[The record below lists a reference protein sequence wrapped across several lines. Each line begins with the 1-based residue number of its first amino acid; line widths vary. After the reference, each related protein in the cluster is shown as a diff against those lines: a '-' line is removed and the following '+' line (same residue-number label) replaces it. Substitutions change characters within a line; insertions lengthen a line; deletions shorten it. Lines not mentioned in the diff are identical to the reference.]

1 MTRKSAAVA
10 MPWVLSLGV
19 ALTLAEGEP
28 SAPHRQKIAALR
40 ELAGQEQF
48 VTSASNEIVF
58 PQVADGVDEGVGITT
73 AIFLTN
79 AEADELSA
87 TLRFRRSDGLGMV
100 VELYRLGT
108 DDPVGSGDSISVTIP
123 ASQSVF
129 LETGGSGNLTVGWA
143 SVSAPSGKR
152 IGGGAVY
159 SLMDPDTRQVSAIV
173 GVEPSAATPAF
184 SLPVVKDDGART
196 RTALA
201 LANSSGGT
209 ARLKAYLL
217 DSEAGHSSTQ
227 TLELGPG
234 QNIAQYVH
242 ELFSEVG
249 PRFYGTLHLRR
260 VNEDDEPEE
269 IFDVHPIVLL
279 QSGHLF
285 SSIPVTSVPIT
296 TPIHFPDGEPT
307 TRPAARITVSPTS
320 IERGQ
325 EATLSWTS
333 TNADSA
339 EITPGFGAVPTSGSR
354 TVSPTATTTYRITVR
369 DGAGQTATVTATL
382 TVTEPSAQACAAGS
396 VIPPGGQCDLKDD
409 GDETVG
415 TFTVAA
421 SGTGCLRMEPVILC
435 HAQSHNIEDVTLNQY
450 RVTFI
455 ASRDE
460 DGDWTISKVSIL
472 SN

>member
-1 MTRKSAAVA
+1 MTRKSAAAA

-28 SAPHRQKIAALR
+28 SAPHRQQIAALK

-48 VTSASNEIVF
+48 VTGSSDEIVF
-58 PQVADGVDEGVGITT
+58 PQVADGTDEGIGITT

-79 AEADELSA
+79 ADEDELTA

-100 VELYRLGT
+100 VDLYKLGT
-108 DDPVGSGDSISVTIP
+108 DEPVGSGDSISVTIP

-143 SVSAPSGKR
+143 SASAPSGKR
-152 IGGGAVY
+152 IGGAAVY
-159 SLMDPDTRQVSAIV
+159 SLFDPDTRQVSAIV
-173 GVEPSAATPAF
+173 GVGASPATSAF
-184 SLPVVKDDGART
+184 SLPVVKDDTSRT
-196 RTALA
+196 NTALA

-209 ARLKAYLL
+209 VRLEASLI
-217 DSEAGHSSTQ
+217 DSEGNQSTSEP
-227 TLELGPG
+227 LELGPG
-234 QNIAQYVH
+234 QHQAWYVN
-242 ELFSEVG
+242 EIFPEVG

-260 VNEDDEPEE
+260 VNAEGELQEAL
-269 IFDVHPIVLL
+269 DVHPIALL

-296 TPIHFPDGEPT
+296 TPVHFPGGEPE
-307 TRPAARITVSPTS
+307 TRPAARISVSPTS
-320 IERGQ
+320 IQQGQ
-325 EATLSWTS
+325 KATLSWTS
-333 TNADSA
+333 SNAESA
-339 EITPGFGAVPTSGSR
+339 EVTPGIGAVPTSGSR
-354 TVSPTATTTYRITVR
+354 TVSPAGTTTYRITVR
-369 DGAGQTATVTATL
+369 DAAGQTATDTVAL
-382 TVTEPSAQACAAGS
+382 TVTEPASQACAAGS
-396 VIPPGGQCDLKDD
+396 VIAPGGQCDLKDS

-421 SGTGCLRMEPVILC
+421 SGSSCLRMEKVILC
-435 HAQSHNIEDVTLNQY
+435 AAETHNIEDATLNQY
-450 RVTFI
+450 QVTFM

-460 DGDWTISKVSIL
+460 NGNWTISKISIS

>member
-1 MTRKSAAVA
+1 MTRKSAAAA

-58 PQVADGVDEGVGITT
+58 PQVADGVDEGIGITT

-100 VELYRLGT
+100 VDLYRLGT
-108 DDPVGSGDSISVTIP
+108 DELAGSGDSISVTIP

-129 LETGGSGNLTVGWA
+129 LETGGSGNLSVGWA
-143 SVSAPSGKR
+143 SASAPSGKR
-152 IGGGAVY
+152 IGGVAAY
-159 SLMDPDTRQVSAIV
+159 SLFDPDNRRISAIV
-173 GVEPSAATPAF
+173 GVGASPGTPAF
-184 SLPVVKDDGART
+184 SLPVVRDTAART

-201 LANSSGGT
+201 LANSSGGA
-209 ARLKAYLL
+209 ARLRAYLL
-217 DSEAGHSSTQ
+217 DSEGEHNSSKLLT
-227 TLELGPG
+227 LGPG
-234 QNIAQYVH
+234 RHQALYVD
-242 ELFSEVG
+242 EFFPEVG
-249 PRFYGTLHLRR
+249 PQFYGTLHLRR

-307 TRPAARITVSPTS
+307 TRPAARISVSPTS

-354 TVSPTATTTYRITVR
+354 TVSPVATTTYRLTVR
-369 DGAGQTATVTATL
+369 GADGQTATATATL